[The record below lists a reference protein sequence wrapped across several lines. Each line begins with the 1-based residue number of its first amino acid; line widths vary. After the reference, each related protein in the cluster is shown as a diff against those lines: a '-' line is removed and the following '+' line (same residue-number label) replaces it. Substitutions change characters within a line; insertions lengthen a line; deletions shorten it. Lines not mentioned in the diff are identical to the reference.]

1 MLETSSWTKE
11 IIAVTINDCETL
23 LIWNTIYLKIRG
35 NLARS
40 SSSRSRILVPSDKH
54 AVHFLVYISSQ
65 FFQTLKLPLPSA
77 TGLVWRKSFY
87 FRLQFR
93 ISVVFLLFFLRK
105 VDTFPYFYFLKCK
118 LKKSTLILLRKKIR
132 PKLAW
137 EGFELIFM
145 IDLAL
150 FDQSS
155 LVPAVIKFCHS
166 AQEHYILIER
176 RF

>member
-1 MLETSSWTKE
+1 MVVSFSISHNLMFLCKLWKLLAVNLNTTSPR
-11 IIAVTINDCETL
+11 IAYPLFRVVNMQSTFWSTSVLNFFKH
-23 LIWNTIYLKIRG
+23 WSYLSPVR
-35 NLARS
+35 
-40 SSSRSRILVPSDKH
+40 PD
-54 AVHFLVYISSQ
+54 
-65 FFQTLKLPLPSA
+65 
-77 TGLVWRKSFY
+77 SFDEKVSI
-87 FRLQFR
+87 FGCSFA
-93 ISVVFLLFFLRK
+93 FRK

-176 RF
+176 KFLNRIDI

>member
-1 MLETSSWTKE
+1 METTCSEPQHDLTADRVSF
-11 IIAVTINDCETL
+11 
-23 LIWNTIYLKIRG
+23 
-35 NLARS
+35 
-40 SSSRSRILVPSDKH
+40 VPSGKH

-155 LVPAVIKFCHS
+155 LVPEVIKFCHS

-176 RF
+176 RFLNRIDI

>member
-1 MLETSSWTKE
+1 MFLCKLWKLLAVNLNTTSPRIAYPLFRVVNMQSTFWSTSVLNFSNTEVTSPQCDRTRLTKKF
-11 IIAVTINDCETL
+11 L
-23 LIWNTIYLKIRG
+23 L
-35 NLARS
+35 S
-40 SSSRSRILVPSDKH
+40 
-54 AVHFLVYISSQ
+54 
-65 FFQTLKLPLPSA
+65 
-77 TGLVWRKSFY
+77 
-87 FRLQFR
+87 
-93 ISVVFLLFFLRK
+93 SVVFLLFFLRK

>member
-1 MLETSSWTKE
+1 MVVSFS
-11 IIAVTINDCETL
+11 ISH
-23 LIWNTIYLKIRG
+23 
-35 NLARS
+35 NLM
-40 SSSRSRILVPSDKH
+40 
-54 AVHFLVYISSQ
+54 FLCK
-65 FFQTLKLPLPSA
+65 LWKLPAVNLNTTSPRIAYTLFRVINMQS
-77 TGLVWRKSFY
+77 TFWSTSVLNFFKHWSYFSPVRPDSFDEKVSI
-87 FRLQFR
+87 FGCSFA
-93 ISVVFLLFFLRK
+93 FLWSFFFLRK